1 MSDFT
6 IKISFLELYNE
17 DLHDLLDPLT
27 IGAVDRVTGKP
38 VKELFI
44 KEKSGSIFIQGLKEE
59 IVNSKEECIELLNKG
74 ISHRTT
80 SATMMNEGSS
90 RSHAIFTVAI
100 EQRIVKDLDVQ
111 GENKEEVTRHQEE
124 HITAKFH
131 FVDLAGSERIKRTM
145 AVGKQMREGIN
156 ITKGLLCLG
165 NVISALTDEGK
176 KDKHIPYRD
185 SKLTRIL

>member
-27 IGAVDRVTGKP
+27 IGAVDKVTGKP
-38 VKELFI
+38 MKELFI
-44 KEKSGSIFIQGLKEE
+44 KEKGGSIYIQGLKEE

-90 RSHAIFTVAI
+90 RSHAIFTVSI
-100 EQRIVKDLDVQ
+100 EQRIVKDLDVQDGQ

-145 AVGKQMREGIN
+145 AVGK
-156 ITKGLLCLG
+156 
-165 NVISALTDEGK
+165 
-176 KDKHIPYRD
+176 
-185 SKLTRIL
+185 